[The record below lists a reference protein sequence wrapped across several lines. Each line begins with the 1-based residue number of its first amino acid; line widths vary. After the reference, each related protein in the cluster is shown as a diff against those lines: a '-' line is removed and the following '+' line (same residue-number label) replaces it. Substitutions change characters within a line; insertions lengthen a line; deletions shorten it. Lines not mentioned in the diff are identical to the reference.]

1 MVDNVTIQIEVMA
14 AKCGSFKEA
23 FLDFAE
29 MNGIYDY
36 EDLLATISKN
46 LYNKIK
52 NEFIEK
58 NYFPEK
64 RQENILDLF

>member
-29 MNGIYDY
+29 MNEIYDY
-36 EDLLATISKN
+36 EDLLATISPN
-46 LYNKIK
+46 LLQKIK

-58 NYFPEK
+58 NYFPDK
-64 RQENILDLF
+64 KQDNILDLF